1 MWIKICGI
9 RDRATAEG
17 VARIAPDAIGLN
29 FSSRSPRHVTPESA
43 AEIVRGLPPSIEPVG
58 VFVNHTR
65 PEVIDLCRLCR
76 LATIQLHGDESPEFV
91 ASLPQFRIIRAY
103 RIGEEGLDGVAA
115 DLERCAALGVRPA
128 ACLIDA
134 RVPGAY
140 GGTGQAAPW
149 DLLADGWRKDR
160 WPPLVLAGGL
170 TPENVA
176 AAIAGTH
183 PWGVDV
189 ASGVEST
196 PGEKDLARVAR
207 FVQAARAA
215 S

>member
-9 RDRATAEG
+9 RDRATAEA
-17 VARIAPDAIGLN
+17 VARLAPDAIGLN
-29 FSSRSPRHVTPESA
+29 FYSRSPRHVTPAAA

-58 VFVNHTR
+58 VFVNHPR
-65 PEVIDLCRLCR
+65 AEVIDLCRLCG

-91 ASLPQFRIIRAY
+91 ARLPQFRIIRAY
-103 RIGEEGLDGVAA
+103 RIGPEGLDGVAA
-115 DLERCAALGVRPA
+115 DLERCAALGVRLA
-128 ACLIDA
+128 ACLIEA
-134 RVPGAY
+134 HVPGVY
-140 GGTGQAAPW
+140 GGTGEQAPW
-149 DLLADGWRKDR
+149 NLLSDGWRTDL

-170 TPENVA
+170 TPHNVA
-176 AAIAGTH
+176 AAIAVTH

-189 ASGVEST
+189 ASGVEMA
-196 PGEKDLARVAR
+196 PGEKDLARVER

>member
-17 VARIAPDAIGLN
+17 VARFAPDAIGLN
-29 FSSRSPRHVTPESA
+29 FYSRSPRGVTIDAA

-58 VFVNHTR
+58 VFVNHSLS
-65 PEVIDLCRLCR
+65 EIVDVCRLCG
-76 LATIQLHGDESPEFV
+76 LATIQLHGDESPEF
-91 ASLPQFRIIRAY
+91 AARLPQLRIIRAY
-103 RIGEEGLDGVAA
+103 RIGPEGLDGVAA
-115 DLERCAALGVRPA
+115 DLERYATLGVRLA

-134 RVPGAY
+134 QVPGAY
-140 GGTGQAAPW
+140 GGTGEQAPW
-149 DLLADGWRKDR
+149 DLLADGWRTDL

-170 TPENVA
+170 TPDNVA
-176 AAIAGTH
+176 AAIAVTQ

-189 ASGVEST
+189 ASGVELA
-196 PGEKDLARVAR
+196 PGEKDLARVER